1 MDLELDNSWLVVE
14 ILVETVGWLW
24 RFKCFGDLSF
34 TGEFGDFWCCGDW
47 GEQSLRYFSAFRL
60 VWEWMPGEA

>member
-1 MDLELDNSWLVVE
+1 MDLELDISWLVVE

-34 TGEFGDFWCCGDW
+34 TGDLEIFLVLW
-47 GEQSLRYFSAFRL
+47 RL
-60 VWEWMPGEA
+60 GGTVFEIF

>member
-34 TGEFGDFWCCGDW
+34 TREILEIFGVVETG
-47 GEQSLRYFSAFRL
+47 GNSL
-60 VWEWMPGEA
+60 